1 VNYRFDIVILAGFA
15 AVRDVG
21 VYSVALTIT
30 GIAWILPQALQTV
43 LFPRTAS
50 LEEAALTGE
59 LDSRTPDDALA
70 KALRHGVLLMLPTAL
85 AVVAILAVGVP
96 ILYGKEF
103 HETIPLGLI
112 LLPGVLLL
120 GIGKILASAISGRGY
135 PRYTLYVGAFSV
147 PLTLALYFTLI
158 PAFGTYGAAIASSIS
173 YGFTAL
179 GNWVYFRRVVPLGI
193 RESFVPTFLD
203 VADYREAAR
212 LARDRFTR
220 GRSSPQ

>member
-1 VNYRFDIVILAGFA
+1 MPFLSDVRSVAGRTLRD
-15 AVRDVG
+15 VRDRVHARAIRWHEVDG
-21 VYSVALTIT
+21 LRLLGGNWMAAGGDHEAVEL
-30 GIAWILPQALQTV
+30 G
-43 LFPRTAS
+43 LFR
-50 LEEAALTGE
+50 EA
-59 LDSRTPDDALA
+59 LDSID
-70 KALRHGVLLMLPTAL
+70 

-158 PAFGTYGAAIASSIS
+158 PAFGTYGAAVASSIS

-179 GNWVYFRRVVPLGI
+179 GNWVYFRRVVPLGV